1 MLAEVSKLFDP
12 LGLVGPIITA
22 AKILIQ
28 SLWACNVGWDDSVP
42 MRIHK
47 AWCQIKSQLHLL
59 EFIEIPRLVISKN
72 PDSGIQLHGFCDAS
86 EQAYGACIY
95 VREDGVLTALLCSKS
110 RVAPLKTLSLPR
122 LELCAAV
129 LLIRLMNKVAS
140 ILNVRVYK
148 RHYWT
153 DSQIILAWLSSPA
166 RRWKT
171 FVSNRV
177 SEIQDGSSPSAW
189 HHIKSKEN
197 PVDLISRGATPE
209 KLKGSTLWWEGP
221 RWLRLSENEWP
232 AEGAELSSK
241 TVLEERVEVLMAET
255 SLQEA
260 IIPYYQY
267 SLLGKLLRVIA
278 YILRFCYNS
287 RYGVKNRKTGCISAL
302 KINEARV
309 ALIRITQAQEFE
321 KEIKLLRCHESVPR
335 GSRLYS
341 LNPYLDNCEIL
352 RVGGRLENA
361 QLPEATK
368 HPIILPSTHHVARLI
383 IRDKHQKLFHA
394 GAQATLAS
402 IRDEYWPLAARN
414 EVRRSIRNCVRCAK
428 ASPVLCQQIM
438 GQLPKTRVTPVRL

>member
-28 SLWACNVGWDDSVP
+28 SLWACNVWLGRFGAHEDSQGLVSDKIP
-42 MRIHK
+42 TTP
-47 AWCQIKSQLHLL
+47 L

-122 LELCAAV
+122 LKLCAAV

-148 RHYWT
+148 RRYWT

-197 PVDLISRGATPE
+197 PADLISRGATPE

-287 RYGVKNRKTGCISAL
+287 RYGVKNRKTGCISAS
-302 KINEARV
+302 KINKARV

-368 HPIILPSTHHVARLI
+368 HPIILPIDAPRRETDHQRQASKIVLRGRSSDANLNKGRVLASRCKKRDQEKHSELREMCQGVARTVS
-383 IRDKHQKLFHA
+383 A
-394 GAQATLAS
+394 NYGLAPEGS
-402 IRDEYWPLAARN
+402 GY
-414 EVRRSIRNCVRCAK
+414 SC
-428 ASPVLCQQIM
+428 
-438 GQLPKTRVTPVRL
+438 